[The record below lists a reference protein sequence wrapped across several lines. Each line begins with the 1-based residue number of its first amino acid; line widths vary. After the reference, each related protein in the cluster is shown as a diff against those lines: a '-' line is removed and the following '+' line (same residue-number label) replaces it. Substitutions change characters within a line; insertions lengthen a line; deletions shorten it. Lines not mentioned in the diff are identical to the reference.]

1 MNKLIR
7 LPWVRAIIIITC
19 IVISIGLVR
28 SIVSLW
34 QKKDM
39 VEDRRNVLKYVENEN
54 EELKR
59 KLQDATSSAYVE
71 ELARNKLGLV
81 REGETVVLMDKRA
94 LELMQK
100 TQDQQEEQLPNWK
113 RWMRLFF

>member
-7 LPWVRAIIIITC
+7 LPWVRVIIIITS
-19 IVISIGLVR
+19 IIISIGLVR
-28 SIVSLW
+28 SIISLW

-39 VEDRRNVLKYVENEN
+39 VVDRQRVLEYAQQEHTELEN
-54 EELKR
+54 

-81 REGETVVLMDKRA
+81 KEGETVVLMDKRA
-94 LELMQK
+94 FELLQK
-100 TQDQQEEQLPNWK
+100 SQDTVSEQLPNWK
-113 RWMRLFF
+113 RWLKLFF